1 MLLPTGQAAA
11 GLPVLFMYTI
21 HEAIAGHG
29 IQFLHSAQV
38 AKNGKSTGHYLVSS
52 TI

>member
-21 HEAIAGHG
+21 HEAGHG

-38 AKNGKSTGHYLVSS
+38 AKNGESIGDYLVSS